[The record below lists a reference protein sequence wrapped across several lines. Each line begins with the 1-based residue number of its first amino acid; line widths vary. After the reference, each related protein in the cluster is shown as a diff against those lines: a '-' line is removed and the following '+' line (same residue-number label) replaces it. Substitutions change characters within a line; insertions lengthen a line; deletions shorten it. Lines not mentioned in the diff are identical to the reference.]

1 MSFDRIKRIWNEH
14 RHAENLRRQLAEQLK
29 RTPAGRLASEVDRVA
44 RTRSST
50 KATADRLKRQFEQI
64 TSGASREAASRTR
77 VANQIREIER
87 YAMSTPGGAWGW
99 LGKVFGPIADAIKG
113 LLRPFGKQQ
122 IRREMESAAELL
134 NALGAS
140 TEGPTGRRVRVE
152 SEDTRARAD
161 AERILEALGFD
172 VQRGGSLVPPSAPP
186 DSPTNRIPPSQT
198 PFNPPA
204 PPSNRLP
211 PPPAPPS
218 GPRANPGGNGMV
230 RLMLDGRM
238 ISVPPDD
245 PIITGEMIRVRSSNV
260 HSIGYDWNHKDPRKG
275 ILKVRYLEK
284 GKGGSNTRGGPTYF
298 YYDVH
303 PGVFMRFQH
312 ASSMGRFVW
321 DNLRVRGTISGHQY
335 RYNLAR
341 ISSSGYVPRQATR
354 IGDEEH
360 LLGRRVMG
368 ANNREY
374 RSVLADRFV
383 RQLTPQQRGMPRS
396 LFPNTGRPSNGR
408 R

>member
-1 MSFDRIKRIWNEH
+1 MSFDRIRKTWQAYRQQEK
-14 RHAENLRRQLAEQLK
+14 LRQSLADQLS
-29 RTPAGRLASEVDRVA
+29 RTPAGRLAKDVDRVA
-44 RTRSST
+44 RTRSAT

-99 LGKVFGPIADAIKG
+99 LSKAFGPIADAVKS
-113 LLRPFGKQQ
+113 LLRPFGRKQVS
-122 IRREMESAAELL
+122 REIESAAELL

-140 TEGPTGRRVRVE
+140 TEGPSGRRVRVE
-152 SEDTRARAD
+152 SQDSRARAD

-172 VQRGGSLVPPSAPP
+172 VDRGV
-186 DSPTNRIPPSQT
+186 SPVS
-198 PFNPPA
+198 PPA
-204 PPSNRLP
+204 SPVSPSTPPFTPTPPSNRLP
-211 PPPAPPS
+211 PPAAPPS
-218 GPRANPGGNGMV
+218 GPPQAPPSGGGMV

-245 PIITGEMIRVRSSNV
+245 PLVTGGMIRVQSSNV
-260 HSIGYDWNHKDPRKG
+260 HSIGYDWNYKDPRKG
-275 ILKVRYLEK
+275 ILKVRYLDK
-284 GKGGSNTRGGPTYF
+284 GRGVPAGRGGPTYF

-312 ASSMGRFVW
+312 AASMGRFVW

-335 RYNLAR
+335 RYSLAR
-341 ISSSGYVPRQATR
+341 ISSTGHVPRQATR

-360 LLGRRVMG
+360 LLGRRVQG
-368 ANNREY
+368 ANGREY

-396 LFPNTGRPSNGR
+396 LFPNDGRPSNGR